1 MDPIVIW
8 ECVIF
13 LIIIIILLYVHVLI
27 VEESTHTIVYRFGKQ
42 IDVIKTPG
50 LHIRRGFFLNFKD
63 VRVQKKSIDLKN
75 IKLLSKN
82 GISVEVS
89 GAVVYEIKDV
99 VLACVKLE
107 NYLDFIINA
116 SHSILTKTVSNMNIR
131 DIYKNN
137 ENQDNIDTIDKN
149 QVKMFQLLADE
160 CKKVG
165 IEIHSFQINEFYYD
179 TTTLNQNNRLL
190 LNAVSNQPMISGLN
204 LNTNK

>member
-1 MDPIVIW
+1 MP
-8 ECVIF
+8 
-13 LIIIIILLYVHVLI
+13 LIIIILICIILVIFLYVSILI
-27 VEESTHTIVYRFGKQ
+27 VKESTHVIVFRFGKQ
-42 IDVIKTPG
+42 INVIKTPG
-50 LHIRRGFFLNFKD
+50 LHILSGFFLSF
-63 VRVQKKSIDLKN
+63 REIPVQKKSIDLKN

-99 VLACVKLE
+99 VLACVRLE
-107 NYLDFIINA
+107 NYLDFITNT
-116 SHSILTKTVSNMNIR
+116 SHSILTKTISNMNIR

-137 ENQDNIDTIDKN
+137 ETQDNIDTIEKN
-149 QVKMFQLLADE
+149 QGKMFQLLVDE

-179 TTTLNQNNRLL
+179 TTTFNQNNRLL